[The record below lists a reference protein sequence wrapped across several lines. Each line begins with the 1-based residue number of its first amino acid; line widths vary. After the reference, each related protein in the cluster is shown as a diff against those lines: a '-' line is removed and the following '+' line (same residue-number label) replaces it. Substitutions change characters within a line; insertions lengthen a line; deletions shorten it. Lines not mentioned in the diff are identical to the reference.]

1 MPGAVAERTVSWLS
15 GVIDLMRDPTPVMPV
30 RPLLELLTM
39 TFDIT
44 GASWNWTQPDG
55 SSGAIVEPPNVL
67 LAEPEFLEL
76 WLTGE
81 AWEFHPLVAWFA
93 QPGHVAPT
101 TLARVPSALI
111 PEHKRL
117 VLERPLVR
125 LGLEHQLCIVYRKV
139 GGSEY
144 SFVVTRA
151 TLDFDDNDL
160 EVARHVQRSTRSLD
174 QQCAALARLTRGA
187 GSLSLG
193 TNLGLSGREL
203 AVLQLVADGH
213 ATRVISRSLACSP
226 RTVEKHL
233 ERCFRKLG
241 VRDRLN
247 AVRVARLAGVLG
259 ASSVLDIDRAG
270 DLRPGEYLGRVAST
284 GSGPG
289 EMLDHRLPSA
299 APSR

>member
-1 MPGAVAERTVSWLS
+1 MPSAVAERTVGWLS

-44 GASWNWTQPDG
+44 GASWNWTQSDG
-55 SSGAIVEPPNVL
+55 SSGAILEPPNVL

-76 WLTGE
+76 WVTGE
-81 AWEFHPLVAWFA
+81 AREFHPLLAWFA
-93 QPGHVAPT
+93 HPGHVAPM
-101 TLARVPSALI
+101 TLARVPI
-111 PEHKRL
+111 GFVPQHKRL

-125 LGLEHQLCIVYRKV
+125 LGLEHQLSIIYRRT
-139 GGSEY
+139 GRTEY

-151 TLDFDDNDL
+151 TFDFDDNDL

-187 GSLSLG
+187 GSLSVG
-193 TNLGLSGREL
+193 TDLGLSGREL
-203 AVLQLVADGH
+203 AVLQLVADGQ
-213 ATRVISRSLACSP
+213 ATRVISRRLGCSP

-259 ASSVLDIDRAG
+259 ATSELDLDRAG
-270 DLRPGEYLGRVAST
+270 EFSPGEYLGRVAT
-284 GSGPG
+284 AGNGP
-289 EMLDHRLPSA
+289 R
-299 APSR
+299 